1 MMYLILRDATGQRHE
16 CMLMASDQNRLRVAF
31 RGGDDAVELTR
42 EQDHWIQEGCGPV
55 EIDSFVAGDRPLI
68 VLQPEAQY
76 CLAG

>member
-16 CMLMASDQNRLRVAF
+16 CMLMARNQNRLRVAF

-42 EQDHWIQEGCGPV
+42 DQDHWIQEDNAPV
-55 EIDSFVAGDRPLI
+55 EIESFVAGDRPLI
-68 VLQPEAQY
+68 VLQPEARY

>member
-16 CMLMASDQNRLRVAF
+16 CMLMARNQNRLRVAF

-42 EQDHWIQEGCGPV
+42 EQDQWIQEDSGPV
-55 EIDSFVAGDRPLI
+55 EIESFVRGDRPLI
-68 VLQPEAQY
+68 VLQPEARY